1 MGFKEFAPISQTL
14 LFIMKEILK
23 IEDRSKA
30 IGCRFKIDELN
41 LDSNNNLVVHKY
53 NDLQRT
59 KARLQEARQSVRLL
73 EALFQQ
79 KEKEFRML
87 EPLVELTFDTHEKEW
102 ESQEVNTVIN
112 NSTDYRNTNI

>member
-1 MGFKEFAPISQTL
+1 
-14 LFIMKEILK
+14 MKETLR

-30 IGCRFKIDELN
+30 IGCRFKIEELN
-41 LDSNNNLVVHKY
+41 LDSNNNLVISKF
-53 NDLQRT
+53 NSIQRI

-73 EALFQQ
+73 EDLLKQ
-79 KEKEFRML
+79 KEEEFRML
-87 EPLVELTFDTHEKEW
+87 EPLVELEFSTTEKEW

>member
-1 MGFKEFAPISQTL
+1 MR
-14 LFIMKEILK
+14 EILN

-30 IGCRFKIDELN
+30 IGCRFKIEELN
-41 LDSNNNLVVHKY
+41 LDSNNNLVISKY
-53 NDLQRT
+53 NSIQRT

-73 EALFQQ
+73 EELLKQ
-79 KEKEFRML
+79 KEEEFRML
-87 EPLVELTFDTHEKEW
+87 EPLVELTFNSTEKEW

>member
-1 MGFKEFAPISQTL
+1 
-14 LFIMKEILK
+14 MKETLR

-30 IGCRFKIDELN
+30 IGCRFKIEELN
-41 LDSNNNLVVHKY
+41 LDSNNNLVISKY
-53 NDLQRT
+53 NSIQRT

-73 EALFQQ
+73 EDLLKQ
-79 KEKEFRML
+79 KEEEFRML
-87 EPLVELTFDTHEKEW
+87 EPLVELTFNSSEKEW

>member
-1 MGFKEFAPISQTL
+1 MKKTL
-14 LFIMKEILK
+14 R

-30 IGCRFKIDELN
+30 IGCRFKIGELN
-41 LDSNNNLVVHKY
+41 LDSNNNLVISKY
-53 NDLQRT
+53 NSIQRT

-73 EALFQQ
+73 EELLEQ
-79 KEKEFRML
+79 KEEEFRML
-87 EPLVELTFDTHEKEW
+87 EPLVELTFNSSEKEW

>member
-1 MGFKEFAPISQTL
+1 
-14 LFIMKEILK
+14 MKEILN

-30 IGCRFKIDELN
+30 IGCRFKIEELN
-41 LDSNNNLVVHKY
+41 LDSNNNLVISKY
-53 NDLQRT
+53 NSIQRT

-73 EALFQQ
+73 EEVLKQ
-79 KEKEFRML
+79 KEEEFRML
-87 EPLVELTFDTHEKEW
+87 EPLVELEFNTTKKEW